1 MSTAPDYVA
10 KKFAPQLRR
19 TVEAAL
25 AARIAQEFP
34 RIGGAR
40 IVHLCAQMLLEVVD
54 AYHYRMDTLHHGQV
68 LWTAIDRD
76 RPPAHRQVTTA
87 AHLHPIV
94 LDLTTPDDIDA
105 LLERQPAQE
114 RLRRRVVRL
123 CQQAYAQG
131 ALLSNC
137 DLALLLH
144 ASESRIAQV
153 LAAHERTTQT
163 AVPRRG
169 TLQDVGTTLTH
180 KRIICLKHH
189 REGKE
194 PSQIARETY
203 HSLEAVDRYLERYA
217 RVRYCR
223 RQGFDAA
230 QTAMVLQ
237 CSLRLVQEYLAI
249 DDELQAEAGNTTM
262 PNERPATTE

>member
-1 MSTAPDYVA
+1 MSTAPDYIA
-10 KKFAPQLRR
+10 KKFTPQLRR

-40 IVHLCAQMLLEVVD
+40 IVHLCAQMLLEVID
-54 AYHYRMDTLHHGQV
+54 AYHYRIDTLHHGQV
-68 LWTAIDRD
+68 LWMAIDRD
-76 RPPAHRQVTTA
+76 SPPAPRQATA
-87 AHLHPIV
+87 PAHLKPVV
-94 LDLTTPDDIDA
+94 LDMAIADDIEA

-114 RLRRRVVRL
+114 RLRRRLVRL
-123 CQQAYAQG
+123 CQQAYEQG

-180 KRIICLKHH
+180 KRIICLKHY

-237 CSLRLVQEYLAI
+237 CSPRLVQEYLAI
-249 DDELQAEAGNTTM
+249 DDELHSKDAGKVIATE
-262 PNERPATTE
+262 PPATTE

>member
-34 RIGGAR
+34 RIGGTR

-54 AYHYRMDTLHHGQV
+54 AYHYRLDTLHHGQV
-68 LWTAIDRD
+68 LWTAISRD
-76 RPPAHRQVTTA
+76 SPPAPRQATTA
-87 AHLHPIV
+87 AHLRPVV
-94 LDLTTPDDIDA
+94 LDLATSEDIDA
-105 LLERQPAQE
+105 LLDRQPAQE
-114 RLRRRVVRL
+114 RLRQRLVRL
-123 CQQAYAQG
+123 CQQAYEQG

-144 ASESRIAQV
+144 ASESRIAHV

-169 TLQDVGTTLTH
+169 TQQDVGTTLTH
-180 KRIICLKHH
+180 KRIICLLHY

-194 PSQIARETY
+194 PNQIARETY
-203 HSLEAVDRYLERYA
+203 HSIKAVDRYLERFA

-237 CSLRLVQEYLAI
+237 CSQRLVHEYLAI
-249 DDELQAEAGNTTM
+249 DDELYPETGSPANPTE
-262 PNERPATTE
+262 PPATTK